1 MIKALD
7 KLAKLDAGVPSSS
20 FNCTALVGLR
30 LSLLLSAT
38 ATATATATAS
48 AQ

>member
-7 KLAKLDAGVPSSS
+7 KFEKLDAGVPSSS

-30 LSLLLSAT
+30 LSLILS
-38 ATATATATAS
+38 AS